1 MIVLMSLEPK
11 IFLTMNPL
19 IQRQAVAPINFM
31 GALQISQTGTNLG
44 SVKTKNKKGLSS
56 SNKDSNHPPKGAT
69 PSLSKTKNHTPK
81 RKNEAPQMIHRATE
95 NVSWNKIYFITPS
108 EDFLVSMKGA
118 SANLIRTRLAQLS
131 PKDRF
136 LAKKSVLPQKIIPLL
151 IQNRLIRIT
160 KDPFYCK

>member
-1 MIVLMSLEPK
+1 
-11 IFLTMNPL
+11 
-19 IQRQAVAPINFM
+19 
-31 GALQISQTGTNLG
+31 
-44 SVKTKNKKGLSS
+44 
-56 SNKDSNHPPKGAT
+56 
-69 PSLSKTKNHTPK
+69 
-81 RKNEAPQMIHRATE
+81 MIHRATE

>member
-81 RKNEAPQMIHRATE
+81 RKNEAPPNDTQGH
-95 NVSWNKIYFITPS
+95 
-108 EDFLVSMKGA
+108 
-118 SANLIRTRLAQLS
+118 
-131 PKDRF
+131 
-136 LAKKSVLPQKIIPLL
+136 
-151 IQNRLIRIT
+151 
-160 KDPFYCK
+160 